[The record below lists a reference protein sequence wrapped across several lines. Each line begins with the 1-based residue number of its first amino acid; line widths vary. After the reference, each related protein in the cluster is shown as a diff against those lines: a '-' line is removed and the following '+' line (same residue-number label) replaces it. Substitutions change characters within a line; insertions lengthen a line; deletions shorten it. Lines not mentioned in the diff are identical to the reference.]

1 MIHNP
6 SIYLIGYISN
16 TAWKEC
22 QAWRTR
28 CKEARQGYR
37 FIDPMDGEDPSMVKD
52 QGLKSTVCGKALVL
66 RDLQSVRDAK
76 IILGNTDTFGKAR
89 PLTGT
94 VFEMAWTY
102 SMQKPL
108 LLWTPNAG
116 KKDDYYTEHPFVQEA
131 ATFMSPDFEEVMH
144 YLDFIVKG
152 L

>member
-1 MIHNP
+1 MIHTP

-22 QAWRTR
+22 ASWRTR
-28 CKEARQGYR
+28 CKDERQGYR

-52 QGLKSTVCGKALVL
+52 QGLSSTVCGKALVL
-66 RDLQSVRDAK
+66 RDLQSVKNADVV
-76 IILGNTDTFGKAR
+76 LGNTDTFGKTR

-94 VFEMAWTY
+94 VFEMAW
-102 SMQKPL
+102 SFLWQKPL
-108 LLWTPNAG
+108 LLYTPNAG
-116 KKDDYYTEHPFVQEA
+116 KKDDFYTGHPFVQEA
-131 ATFMSPDFEEVMH
+131 ATFMSKDFSEVLH